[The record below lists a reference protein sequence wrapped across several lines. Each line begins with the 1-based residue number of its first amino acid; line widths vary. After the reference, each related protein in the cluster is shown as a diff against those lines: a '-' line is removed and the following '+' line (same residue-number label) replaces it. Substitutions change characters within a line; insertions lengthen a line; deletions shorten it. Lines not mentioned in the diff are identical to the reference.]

1 MCRWAV
7 SRRRIM
13 SWVGNWRSWQTA
25 WTNRRASIIARCDHR
40 DEEEINQI
48 NKQRAI
54 DSQIFTQ
61 LNVKD
66 GEIRQLLEKITSQ
79 REAYRDLMQVS
90 HHIFIILS
98 LHFTINQHH
107 ITIRG
112 LWDLLQQG
120 LCQML
125 WKSCSKNS
133 QCDKKEFTLVIKV
146 VTLRQR
152 LPLTWRS
159 LSTENLS
166 SAKKIDSE
174 SLQVRLFICFF
185 QQCVSLNGSCYSFDL
200 ITKSSNEI

>member
-90 HHIFIILS
+90 HHIVIILS

-133 QCDKKEFTLVIKV
+133 HPGQTKV
-146 VTLRQR
+146 H
-152 LPLTWRS
+152 P
-159 LSTENLS
+159 
-166 SAKKIDSE
+166 
-174 SLQVRLFICFF
+174 
-185 QQCVSLNGSCYSFDL
+185 GH
-200 ITKSSNEI
+200 KSSCAQAKTALDMEIAVYRKLVECEEDRLGITASETFYMFFFNNVYHSMAHVIHSI

>member
-1 MCRWAV
+1 M
-7 SRRRIM
+7 IFGDD
-13 SWVGNWRSWQTA
+13 VGNDDREDGDDDGEA
-25 WTNRRASIIARCDHR
+25 FGGDDR
-40 DEEEINQI
+40 DEEEINQV

-90 HHIFIILS
+90 HHIVIILS

-125 WKSCSKNS
+125 
-133 QCDKKEFTLVIKV
+133 
-146 VTLRQR
+146 
-152 LPLTWRS
+152 
-159 LSTENLS
+159 
-166 SAKKIDSE
+166 
-174 SLQVRLFICFF
+174 
-185 QQCVSLNGSCYSFDL
+185 
-200 ITKSSNEI
+200 

>member
-90 HHIFIILS
+90 HHIFIIFFS

-133 QCDKKEFTLVIKV
+133 HPGQTKV
-146 VTLRQR
+146 HPVCVCTRETQAGRRALRREVKPRQARDDPCLTDVPKQR
-152 LPLTWRS
+152 RHS
-159 LSTENLS
+159 LS
-166 SAKKIDSE
+166 
-174 SLQVRLFICFF
+174 
-185 QQCVSLNGSCYSFDL
+185 
-200 ITKSSNEI
+200 